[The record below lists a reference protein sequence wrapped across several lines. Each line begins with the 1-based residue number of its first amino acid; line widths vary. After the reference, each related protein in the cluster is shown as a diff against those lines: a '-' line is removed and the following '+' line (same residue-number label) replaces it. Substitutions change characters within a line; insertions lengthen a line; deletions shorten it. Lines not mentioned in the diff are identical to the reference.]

1 MQIKIGD
8 WVTQYSAG
16 IYRVEKIFEFKN
28 CEPIAVLKKG
38 FTNKLKPSVSWDSC
52 SISLCETISNN
63 LLKEIKSIFDA
74 NGKFSK
80 RFNYYVIP
88 PIQMLFNTNV
98 VLMDLK
104 DKQDKETII
113 SQLQFPEEGKTIQ
126 QVESLLIENGIEILG
141 SVQSKDS
148 VPFQLTCFDYE
159 TDSDG
164 EYIYRDARFI

>member
-28 CEPIAVLKKG
+28 REPIAVLKKG

-52 SISLCETISNN
+52 SITLCETISDD
-63 LLKEIKSIFDA
+63 LLKEIKSIFE
-74 NGKFSK
+74 NNSNFSK
-80 RFNYYVIP
+80 RFNDYAIP
-88 PIQMLFNTNV
+88 PIQMFFNTNV
-98 VLMDLK
+98 VLK
-104 DKQDKETII
+104 DKQDKETVI
-113 SQLQFPEEGKTIQ
+113 SKLKFPEEGKTIQ

-159 TDSDG
+159 TNSDG
-164 EYIYRDARFI
+164 ESIYRDARFI

>member
-28 CEPIAVLKKG
+28 REPIAVLKKG
-38 FTNKLKPSVSWDSC
+38 FTNKLKASVRWDSC
-52 SISLCETISNN
+52 SISLCETISDD
-63 LLKEIKSIFDA
+63 LLKEIKSIFE
-74 NGKFSK
+74 NNSKFSK
-80 RFNYYVIP
+80 KFNDYVIP
-88 PIQMLFNTNV
+88 PIQMLFNTNIV
-98 VLMDLK
+98 LK
-104 DKQDKETII
+104 DKQDKETVI
-113 SQLQFPEEGKTIQ
+113 SQLKFPEEGKNIQ
-126 QVESLLIENGIEILG
+126 QVESLLIENSIEILG

-164 EYIYRDARFI
+164 EFIYRDARFI